1 MNPGVIVVCGLR
13 VPDFLAYAAAS
24 VGLIAVEAYVEMI
37 GSSGSAVV
45 SKHVAADM
53 LNGVYEIALE
63 DLKFAA
69 AEDCFEAETWAVSAV
84 EIAVKE
90 VVAYVSY
97 FAFLAAYLG

>member
-1 MNPGVIVVCGLR
+1 M
-13 VPDFLAYAAAS
+13 
-24 VGLIAVEAYVEMI
+24 EMI

-45 SKHVAADM
+45 SKHVAANMSTD
-53 LNGVYEIALE
+53 VYEIALE

-69 AEDCFEAETWAVSAV
+69 AEVCFEAEMWAVSAA

-90 VVAYVSY
+90 VVACVSF